1 MSMRR
6 DERSGSS
13 SVPRVLTSV
22 PWVVVLL
29 GVSLLT
35 VLLLVALLSL
45 RGPERQSASPAPAP
59 PIYLPTVAETTT
71 SPAPT
76 DAPLIAVDTTAS
88 PTVSASSTPSRRASS
103 ARPSASASAPA
114 TAAAPRTGA
123 LAARYQAT
131 ASGRDYFEARLTVS
145 NGSARG
151 QDWRVEL
158 LFTGNVKGIQASSG
172 SGLSVTSQGNGWF
185 VLRGTDPLGAGQSA
199 VVQMRFSRTG
209 SGDRP
214 GQCTVNG
221 NACTIG

>member
-1 MSMRR
+1 MSIRH

-13 SVPRVLTSV
+13 SVARVLTSV

-45 RGPERQSASPAPAP
+45 RGPERQSAAPAPAP
-59 PIYLPTVAETTT
+59 PIYLPTVAATTA
-71 SPAPT
+71 SPAST
-76 DAPLIAVDTTAS
+76 DAPLAAADTTAS
-88 PTVSASSTPSRRASS
+88 PTVSASSTPSPWVTS
-103 ARPSASASAPA
+103 ARPSASAPAPA
-114 TAAAPRTGA
+114 TAAGTGT

-145 NGSARG
+145 NGSTRG
-151 QDWRVEL
+151 QEWRVEL
-158 LFTGNVKGIQASSG
+158 LFPGNVKSIQASSG
-172 SGLSVTSQGNGWF
+172 SGVSVTSQGNGSF
-185 VLRGTDPLGAGQSA
+185 VLRGTEPLGAGQSA

-221 NACTIG
+221 DACTIG